1 MNIHDR
7 PTPTINWSK
16 VLKENKS
23 NIKVDEI
30 TFQKIELSEESILKM
45 KKEWNEESLKL

>member
-1 MNIHDR
+1 MHDS
-7 PTPTINWSK
+7 PTSTIDWSEE
-16 VLKENKS
+16 LKENKS

-45 KKEWNEESLKL
+45 KIKWNEELLKL